1 MYVLAL
7 LKSDFDHDR
16 KANYNI
22 WKGNHTKNLHQYIG
36 IEQYSQH
43 DDFNLKIRR
52 TLQTFTD
59 N

>member
-22 WKGNHTKNLHQYIG
+22 WKRNHTKNLHR
-36 IEQYSQH
+36 QYSQH